1 MAESTMSMEGIETV
15 HIPRS
20 YFNRSKKHITSMEAG
35 LIYPVY
41 HSMLIPNDLVKISV
55 KDIVRQLPTKA
66 PSFSEF
72 ELTLRAFVVS
82 YRNLDKNFYRFMTGY
97 KEYSLTSKYE
107 EPLKVWSPSSIDKTK
122 IGTLWDALGY
132 PVNCIPDNDSLPLA
146 FPKDMYNYIYDL
158 YFRNQTLEESILI
171 DGEPASSTNEDLLRI
186 NIDRDYFST
195 VLPFQQ
201 LSDPIALPV
210 TGSTKAT
217 YNGEELNKEIKS
229 LKDNNWYTERGDVGP
244 LYMWNDTYSA
254 YKNNNVFP
262 TWTNNPTGRLGFSDP
277 TGQNTGLG
285 IITNHTH
292 NIYLGNL
299 QNLLNDNIV
308 SMQNISSVL
317 ISELRY
323 AFALQLLAEM
333 QARGGI
339 RDNEFLLMQF
349 GTAPTDEALQ
359 RPIYIGGFKTS
370 LLTSEVLQTSESS
383 NTSPLGDMGGHGL
396 GVGMSNEFS
405 YHAKEFGHI
414 MILAYIKP
422 KNLYG
427 GQGMKRENTLRT
439 RFDFPLPVLGH
450 LSEQPI
456 FERELVC
463 HSTKRLKKDGTLVN
477 NPNAK
482 EWNATEL
489 GFRPVFDWARMDTD
503 TVGGLLRK
511 EIFIKDDGSEEYNYN
526 LYNWTEARF
535 FTENQLTLINKDFL
549 KVKLDNRNYTIID
562 DTINRSQFLVWFDF
576 DAHYW
581 RPLSLYG
588 TPGRIDHII

>member
-1 MAESTMSMEGIETV
+1 MSQATISMEGIETV

-20 YFNRSKKHITSMEAG
+20 YFNRSKRHITSMEAG

-41 HSMLIPNDLVKISV
+41 NSMLIPNDLVKISV
-55 KDIVRQLPTKA
+55 KDIIRQLPTKA

-72 ELTLRAFVVS
+72 ELTLRCFVLS

-107 EPLKVWSPSSIDKTK
+107 EPLKVWNPSSIEKTK
-122 IGTLWDALGY
+122 IGSLWDSLGY
-132 PVNCIPDNDSLPLA
+132 PINCIPDEDSLPLA
-146 FPKDMYNYIYDL
+146 FAKDMYNYIYDL

-210 TGSTKAT
+210 TGNTKA
-217 YNGEELNKEIKS
+217 S
-229 LKDNNWYTERGDVGP
+229 W
-244 LYMWNDTYSA
+244 
-254 YKNNNVFP
+254 
-262 TWTNNPTGRLGFSDP
+262 
-277 TGQNTGLG
+277 QNTFNETLDSVSLDSLYAYPYINGDT
-285 IITNHTH
+285 II
-292 NIYLGNL
+292 GNL
-299 QNLLNDNIV
+299 GLARSSNGINFIYSPNIQERTPLLSSNPMTDIQNRENLLNYLNNNTV
-308 SMQNISSVL
+308 SMNSISSVL

-359 RPIYIGGFKTS
+359 RPLYIGGFKTS
-370 LLTSEVLQTSESS
+370 ILTSEVLQTSESS
-383 NTSPLGDMGGHGL
+383 STSPLGDMGGHGL
-396 GVGMSNEFS
+396 GVGMSNEFV

-463 HSTKRLKKDGTLVN
+463 HSTKRMKRDGTLVDN
-477 NPNAK
+477 DKAK

-489 GFRPVFDWARMDTD
+489 GFRPVFDWARMDID
-503 TVGGLLRK
+503 TVAGLLRK
-511 EIFIKDDGSEEYNYN
+511 EIFVKDDGSEEYNYN

-562 DTINRSQFLVWFDF
+562 DTINRSQFIVWFDF

>member
-1 MAESTMSMEGIETV
+1 MSQATISMEGIETV

-20 YFNRSKKHITSMEAG
+20 YFNRSKRHITSMEAG

-41 HSMLIPNDLVKISV
+41 NSMLIPNDLVKISV
-55 KDIVRQLPTKA
+55 KDIIRQLPTKA

-72 ELTLRAFVVS
+72 ELTLRCFVLS

-107 EPLKVWSPSSIDKTK
+107 EPLKVWNPSSIEKTK
-122 IGTLWDALGY
+122 IGSLWDSLGY
-132 PVNCIPDNDSLPLA
+132 PINCIPDEDSLPLA
-146 FPKDMYNYIYDL
+146 FAKDMYNYIYDL

-210 TGSTKAT
+210 TGNTKASWENDFYENLDFSET
-217 YNGEELNKEIKS
+217 PVFGSADRTDWTNMSNIIAAKDNTNYKGLVANS
-229 LKDNNWYTERGDVGP
+229 LKQAESFDIPNYMTAMNREALTQYLNN
-244 LYMWNDTYSA
+244 
-254 YKNNNVFP
+254 
-262 TWTNNPTGRLGFSDP
+262 
-277 TGQNTGLG
+277 
-285 IITNHTH
+285 
-292 NIYLGNL
+292 
-299 QNLLNDNIV
+299 NIV
-308 SMQNISSVL
+308 SMNNISSVL

-359 RPIYIGGFKTS
+359 RPLYIGGFKTS
-370 LLTSEVLQTSESS
+370 ILTSEVLQTSESS
-383 NTSPLGDMGGHGL
+383 STSPLGDMGGHGL
-396 GVGMSNEFS
+396 GVGMSNEFV

-463 HSTKRLKKDGTLVN
+463 HSTKRMKRDGTLVDN
-477 NPNAK
+477 VMAK

-489 GFRPVFDWARMDTD
+489 GFRPVFDWARMDVD
-503 TVGGLLRK
+503 TVAGLLRK
-511 EIFIKDDGSEEYNYN
+511 EIFVKDDGSEEYNYN

-562 DTINRSQFLVWFDF
+562 DTINRSQFIVWFDF

>member
-1 MAESTMSMEGIETV
+1 MSQATISMEGIETV

-20 YFNRSKKHITSMEAG
+20 YFNRSKRHITSMEAG

-41 HSMLIPNDLVKISV
+41 NSMLIPNDLVKISV
-55 KDIVRQLPTKA
+55 KDIIRQLPTKA

-72 ELTLRAFVVS
+72 ELTLRCFVLS

-107 EPLKVWSPSSIDKTK
+107 EPLKVWNPSSIEKTK
-122 IGTLWDALGY
+122 IGSLWDSLGY
-132 PVNCIPDNDSLPLA
+132 PINCIPDEDSLPLA
-146 FPKDMYNYIYDL
+146 FAKDMYNYIYDL

-210 TGSTKAT
+210 TGNTKASWENDFYENLDFSET
-217 YNGEELNKEIKS
+217 PVFGSADRTDWTNMSNIIAAKDNTNYKGLVANS
-229 LKDNNWYTERGDVGP
+229 LKQAESFDIPNYMTAMNREALTQYLNN
-244 LYMWNDTYSA
+244 
-254 YKNNNVFP
+254 
-262 TWTNNPTGRLGFSDP
+262 
-277 TGQNTGLG
+277 
-285 IITNHTH
+285 
-292 NIYLGNL
+292 
-299 QNLLNDNIV
+299 NIV
-308 SMQNISSVL
+308 SMNNISSVL

-359 RPIYIGGFKTS
+359 RPLYIGGFKTS
-370 LLTSEVLQTSESS
+370 ILTSEVLQTSESS
-383 NTSPLGDMGGHGL
+383 STSPLGDMGGHGL
-396 GVGMSNEFS
+396 GVGMSNEFV

-463 HSTKRLKKDGTLVN
+463 HSTKRMKRDGTLVDN
-477 NPNAK
+477 VMAK

-489 GFRPVFDWARMDTD
+489 GFRPVFDWARMDID
-503 TVGGLLRK
+503 TVAGLLRK
-511 EIFIKDDGSEEYNYN
+511 EIFVKDDGSEEYNYN

-562 DTINRSQFLVWFDF
+562 DTINRSQFIVWFDF